1 VTHPA
6 NRRRGP
12 PIELTLRRRR
22 TRLVLID
29 AGRRWL
35 GGGLVAAVLIG
46 AVVVS
51 GGGGSTHLSGVP
63 LVGREAD
70 DVYAD
75 IQRAGYAIA
84 DGRPASA
91 DYDGLIDGNACASSR
106 TFVRA
111 DTDVGWAFI
120 CVDPPADAYRRI
132 SGAFEEAPMLMGP
145 VWVHD
150 GGGEA
155 LVIGFGWPADA
166 SRQLYEA
173 IGASGGSYLVEP

>member
-1 VTHPA
+1 
-6 NRRRGP
+6 
-12 PIELTLRRRR
+12 
-22 TRLVLID
+22 
-29 AGRRWL
+29 
-35 GGGLVAAVLIG
+35 
-46 AVVVS
+46 
-51 GGGGSTHLSGVP
+51 VP

-91 DYDGLIDGNACASSR
+91 HYDGLIDGNACASSR

-145 VWVHD
+145 PGSTTAAVKPSSSGSDGLLMPLVSSTRRSAHRVAPTGVSPRRGFVPPR
-150 GGGEA
+150 GGG
-155 LVIGFGWPADA
+155 
-166 SRQLYEA
+166 
-173 IGASGGSYLVEP
+173 